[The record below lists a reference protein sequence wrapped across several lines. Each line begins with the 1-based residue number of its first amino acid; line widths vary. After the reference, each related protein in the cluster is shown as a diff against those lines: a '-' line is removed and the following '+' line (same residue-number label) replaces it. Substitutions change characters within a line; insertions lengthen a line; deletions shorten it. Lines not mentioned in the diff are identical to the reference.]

1 MSISDCDKYDDINNC
16 WTSSDTEHS
25 LSKMSSGDSLDE
37 IDDKMNSDNAPES
50 NVAANM
56 RYDRKK
62 LSIPE
67 SDLEL
72 NFTSDFHSIDSLAGI
87 THERSCSKSYS
98 NSKMDHASDEIP
110 DLVDDDDDSTDD
122 VEILDNKKPDDELSN
137 EADDEFVMKQLEKLI
152 IRRNKKDNEARLRWL
167 TFLREQK
174 EAQEERKQ
182 FEAYWKRRHQEDKD
196 LWRDK
201 DFANAIYKMCRA
213 GYKGKH
219 GNFDVPE
226 QIMQQM
232 DALYMQVTVG
242 DYGKLSKV
250 LTSILK

>member
-1 MSISDCDKYDDINNC
+1 
-16 WTSSDTEHS
+16 
-25 LSKMSSGDSLDE
+25 
-37 IDDKMNSDNAPES
+37 
-50 NVAANM
+50 
-56 RYDRKK
+56 
-62 LSIPE
+62 
-67 SDLEL
+67 
-72 NFTSDFHSIDSLAGI
+72 
-87 THERSCSKSYS
+87 
-98 NSKMDHASDEIP
+98 MDHASDEIP

-152 IRRNKKDNEARLRWL
+152 I
-167 TFLREQK
+167 Q
-174 EAQEERKQ
+174 AQEERKQ

-242 DYGKLSKV
+242 DYDGNKRLNCANEWKKLKAVSPCYFANEDIRIRK
-250 LTSILK
+250 SISGM